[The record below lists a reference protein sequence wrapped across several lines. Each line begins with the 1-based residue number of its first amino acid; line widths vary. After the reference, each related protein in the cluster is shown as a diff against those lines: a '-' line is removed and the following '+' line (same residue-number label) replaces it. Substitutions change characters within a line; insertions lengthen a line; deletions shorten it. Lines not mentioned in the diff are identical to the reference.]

1 MLHVSFFAAFIAGML
16 SVLPACGPA
25 LLPAFFAYSFT
36 QPRRLVLATVLFALS
51 FGLVFIPFGLGVAW
65 LAQLLS
71 AEHVALTRMVGVVL
85 IVFAFGSLAGWA
97 IPHRE
102 PAQKVQK
109 TAGVWRAVVL
119 GLTFGFT
126 ASSCIAP
133 VLGAII
139 TASVGEGNPASAFVL
154 LAWFVAGMFT
164 PLLVLSYL
172 IQRYGQ
178 KRLQKLFRWGF
189 EVTIGRKIYRLYWA
203 QVCAA
208 LLFGGL
214 GLLYVLNIPTTWL
227 GGLTSGGLQDWFFRM
242 NQRLLGY

>member
-36 QPRRLVLATVLFALS
+36 QPRRLVVATVLFAVS
-51 FGLVFIPFGLGVAW
+51 FGMVFIPFGLGVAW
-65 LAQLLS
+65 LAQFVS
-71 AEHVALTRMVGVVL
+71 MEHVMLTRIVGVVL
-85 IVFAFGSLAGWA
+85 LLFAVGSLVGWTV
-97 IPHRE
+97 PNRKR
-102 PAQKVQK
+102 PQRGQNG
-109 TAGVWRAVVL
+109 AGVWRAVVL

-139 TASVGEGNPASAFVL
+139 TAAVGEGDPANAFVL
-154 LAWFVAGMFT
+154 LVWFVVGMFT
-164 PLLVLSYL
+164 PLLVLSFL
-172 IQRYGQ
+172 MQRYGQ
-178 KRLQKLFRWGF
+178 QKLQKLFVWGF
-189 EVTIGRKIYRLYWA
+189 EVIIWGKAYRLYWA

-227 GGLTSGGLQDWFFRM
+227 GGLSSGGLQDWFFRM